1 MLARL
6 IGGSPTGQAARAFAR
21 SRPVT
26 PADGSPQPPFPEDFL
41 WAAATAAYQVEGAAA
56 ADGKGPSLWDA
67 FAHEPGRTFR
77 ASNGDVAADHYH
89 RFREDVALMAEI
101 GLTGY
106 RFSVAWSR
114 VLPEGRGRANE
125 AGLRFYDELIDA
137 LLTAGI
143 TPILTIYHWDLPQA
157 LQDAYGG
164 WESREVIADFDA
176 YCRLLYARYGDRV
189 RHWVSLNE
197 QNYFI
202 GLGYERGAHPP
213 GVTDLARMQ
222 VANHHASLANATAT
236 ASFRDLVPDG
246 LIGPSFAYTPV
257 YPASPDPQDALA
269 AEEAEEHLSHWWMD
283 VYAWGRY
290 PEATWRYL
298 AGRGAAPPVRP
309 GDLDVLAAG
318 VPDFMGVNYYQTYTV
333 TSNPTDGLDGQRMN
347 TSGAKGAGWEVGV
360 AGRFRTITNPQ
371 VSYTDWDW
379 AIDPNGLRIAL
390 RRIAS
395 RYGLPVLVS
404 ENGLGAFDDVVVD
417 PRTGE
422 RSVHDR
428 ERIGY
433 LGDHLRACGQAITD
447 GVELLGF
454 CVWSAID
461 VLSWLNG
468 YQKRYGLIHV
478 ERDESTGETGDRG
491 PLTRTIKASGR
502 WYGQVIAS
510 GGVALEELTL
520 PASAG
525 G

>member
-1 MLARL
+1 MLGAVPTDEAREEQAVTHPDVPA
-6 IGGSPTGQAARAFAR
+6 GG
-21 SRPVT
+21 
-26 PADGSPQPPFPEDFL
+26 PFPDGFL
-41 WAAATAAYQVEGAAA
+41 WAAATAAYQVEGAAGT
-56 ADGKGPSLWDA
+56 DGKGPSIWDV

-77 ASNGDVAADHYH
+77 GSNGDVAADHYH
-89 RFREDVALMAEI
+89 RFREDVALMARV

-114 VLPEGRGRANE
+114 VLPSGRGQPNE
-125 AGLRFYDELIDA
+125 AGLRFYAELIDA
-137 LLTAGI
+137 LLAAGI

-176 YCRLLYARYGDRV
+176 YCRLLFARYGDRV

-197 QNYFI
+197 QNYFV

-213 GVTDLARMQ
+213 GVSDLARMQ
-222 VANHHASLANATAT
+222 AANHHASLANATAIT
-236 ASFRDLVPDG
+236 SFRELVPDG

-257 YPASPDPQDALA
+257 YPASPSPSDALA
-269 AEEAEEHLSHWWMD
+269 AEDAEEHLSHWWMD

-298 AGRGAAPPVRP
+298 AERGAAPPVRP
-309 GDLDVLAAG
+309 GDLDLLAAG
-318 VPDFMGVNYYQTYTV
+318 APDFMGVNYYQTYTV
-333 TSNPTDGLDGQRMN
+333 TSNPPDGLDGQRMN
-347 TSGAKGAGWEVGV
+347 TSGEKGAGWEVGV
-360 AGRFRTITNPQ
+360 AGRFRTVTNPH
-371 VSYTDWDW
+371 VPATDWDW
-379 AIDPNGLRIAL
+379 AIDPTGLRIAL

-404 ENGLGAFDDVVVD
+404 ENGLGAFDEVTVD
-417 PRTGE
+417 PDTGE
-422 RSVHDR
+422 RAVHDQD
-428 ERIGY
+428 RIGY
-433 LGDHLRACGQAITD
+433 LGDHLRACGEALTD

-478 ERDESTGETGDRG
+478 ERDESTGATGDRS
-491 PLTRTIKASGR
+491 PLTRTIKDSGR
-502 WYGQVIAS
+502 WYGRVIAS
-510 GGVALEELTL
+510 GGAELAPVSRTG
-520 PASAG
+520 PAG